1 MQFEP
6 LPEKRP
12 VPSFVRK
19 MPAKDALLELMKSDA
34 TQREALQRELARERK
49 RADDLAVSLALQ
61 VYRKRGS
68 EDATIRALLALLA
81 DRQIQLLTYEGQA
94 LTAELERAADIVEW
108 LPAEGNETECVA
120 EAIEPEI
127 RDRERILHRAKLS
140 CRKAPEVAEDPE
152 NPAEQQSPAG
162 QAPPATKNARV
173 WDWICARWG
182 NLLSN
187 KHRSRGEKTPAA
199 DRTNHKT
206 ACPTDAEEGSKSE

>member
-19 MPAKDALLELMKSDA
+19 MSAKDALLELMKSGA
-34 TQREALQRELARERK
+34 AEREALERALARERK

-68 EDATIRALLALLA
+68 EDANIRALLALLA
-81 DRQIQLLTYEGQA
+81 DRRIQLLTYEGQA
-94 LTAELERAADIVEW
+94 LTPELERAADIVEW

-127 RDRERILHRAKLS
+127 RDQERILHRAKLS
-140 CRKAPEVAEDPE
+140 CRKAPEAAE
-152 NPAEQQSPAG
+152 NPADQQSPAD
-162 QAPPATKNARV
+162 QALPAAKNVRV
-173 WDWICARWG
+173 WNWICTRWG
-182 NLLSN
+182 RLVSN
-187 KHRSRGEKTPAA
+187 KNRSRGEKARAT
-199 DRTNHKT
+199 DQTNHEP
-206 ACPTDAEEGSKSE
+206 ARPTDAEEGSKNK